1 MGTVES
7 ARELT
12 IDDLEFIHA
21 ESPVGD
27 YFTIDE
33 DGQGAQL
40 HDVVTRKP
48 LVPHAVPEG
57 ILQTPELAAGIDWL
71 RERQAG
77 RLTVHMV
84 LGSHNSADD
93 FRRIVQQNGE
103 QLTGEWVALEMSWR
117 SRYMSPTIQPD
128 KVVKEPA
135 DHKYV
140 GRRAFQTEQ
149 LLWAHGN
156 QKNIIPCEM
165 PTDSDSVVFA
175 ELKHLWD
182 DIYEPLYD
190 DQTITPAIRIAAA
203 RIAERTYQATRQ
215 WTIVAQLGNW
225 LMRLDAAERLPDQHV
240 GLPLVIGSWH
250 ERSADRLNSLG
261 VATEIHRTSD
271 PRFDTPEMAAY
282 GQQVMEALVSGHVD
296 MQLLRARLP

>member
-12 IDDLEFIHA
+12 VDDLEFIHA

-27 YFTIDE
+27 YFTIDD
-33 DGQGAQL
+33 DGQGVQL

-48 LVPHAVPEG
+48 LISGAIPEG

-103 QLTGEWVALEMSWR
+103 QLSGEWMALEMSWR
-117 SRYMSPTIQPD
+117 SRYMHPDIQPD
-128 KVVKEPA
+128 NVTKEPT
-135 DHKYV
+135 DHKFV

-149 LLWAHGN
+149 LIWAHN
-156 QKNIIPCEM
+156 NHKSIIPCEI
-165 PTDSDSVVFA
+165 PVDSDSVLSA
-175 ELKHLWD
+175 ELKHLWE
-182 DIYEPLYD
+182 DICEPLYGD
-190 DQTITPAIRIAAA
+190 EAITPAIRTAAT

-225 LMRLDAAERLPDQHV
+225 LMRLDTAERLPDQHV

-271 PRFDTPEMAAY
+271 PRFDTPEMVAY
-282 GQQVMEALVSGHVD
+282 GQQVMQASATGHID
-296 MQLLRARLP
+296 MQLLRTRLP